1 MNDWDFFARADMN
14 MTGKRWSE
22 IYNLSYIGWEYK
34 LNLRTGIEDDNWKLT
49 AYVNN
54 VLDDR
59 SLAGS
64 FRFRDLRRFTRFDQ
78 TDNSFSFP
86 YAQLANLNRGRNFGI
101 NISYSY

>member
-1 MNDWDFFARADMN
+1 MCR
-14 MTGKRWSE
+14 
-22 IYNLSYIGWEYK
+22 YSYIGWEYK
-34 LNLRTGIEDDNWKLT
+34 LNLRMGLEDDNWRLT

-64 FRFRDLRRFTRFDQ
+64 FRFRDLRRFAFFDQ
-78 TDNSFSFP
+78 TTFNLTFP
-86 YAQLANLNRGRNFGI
+86 YAQLVNLNRGRNFGV